1 MLHVSLQYIEHLEK
15 LKKVTSLNLS
25 GNIIE
30 RIERLEKLTRLRE
43 LNLSYNNISKI
54 ENLEALTGLQH
65 LNLTGNQIEF
75 IPIWLAKKLKLLRNF
90 RIAKNEIGELHD
102 RSITCKRAHAD
113 VLWQYLMYMYVQQIL
128 SFIYQFFAE
137 PRLL

>member
-75 IPIWLAKKLKLLRNF
+75 IPVWLAKKLKLLRSF
-90 RIAKNEIGELHD
+90 RIAKNEIDNVQKGSCRCTLAISNVHV
-102 RSITCKRAHAD
+102 RAANFVVH
-113 VLWQYLMYMYVQQIL
+113 L
-128 SFIYQFFAE
+128 SVFC
-137 PRLL
+137 